1 MTKKH
6 GTTLKGMVIKMN
18 KEFFEAVQ
26 MLEKE
31 KGIPA
36 EYLYEKIQN
45 AIIVALRKDYNGK
58 DVVSC
63 EIDPENYEMNV
74 FVRKN
79 VVDEIDDED
88 TDITVADAQQYKPG
102 AEAGDIIEIMLTR
115 RTSAE

>member
-1 MTKKH
+1 
-6 GTTLKGMVIKMN
+6 MVIKMN

-63 EIDPENYEMNV
+63 
-74 FVRKN
+74 
-79 VVDEIDDED
+79 
-88 TDITVADAQQYKPG
+88 
-102 AEAGDIIEIMLTR
+102 
-115 RTSAE
+115 

>member
-1 MTKKH
+1 
-6 GTTLKGMVIKMN
+6 
-18 KEFFEAVQ
+18 
-26 MLEKE
+26 MLAKSK

-74 FVRKN
+74 FVREKR
-79 VVDEIDDED
+79 
-88 TDITVADAQQYKPG
+88 G
-102 AEAGDIIEIMLTR
+102 
-115 RTSAE
+115 

>member
-1 MTKKH
+1 
-6 GTTLKGMVIKMN
+6 MN

-58 DVVSC
+58 GRS
-63 EIDPENYEMNV
+63 
-74 FVRKN
+74 FVR
-79 VVDEIDDED
+79 D
-88 TDITVADAQQYKPG
+88 
-102 AEAGDIIEIMLTR
+102 
-115 RTSAE
+115 

>member
-1 MTKKH
+1 MI
-6 GTTLKGMVIKMN
+6 IKMN

-88 TDITVADAQQYKPG
+88 TDITVADAQQYKP
-102 AEAGDIIEIMLTR
+102 APRQATLSR
-115 RTSAE
+115 

>member
-1 MTKKH
+1 
-6 GTTLKGMVIKMN
+6 MN

-74 FVRKN
+74 FVRK
-79 VVDEIDDED
+79 
-88 TDITVADAQQYKPG
+88 TW
-102 AEAGDIIEIMLTR
+102 LTKSTTR
-115 RTSAE
+115 IPT